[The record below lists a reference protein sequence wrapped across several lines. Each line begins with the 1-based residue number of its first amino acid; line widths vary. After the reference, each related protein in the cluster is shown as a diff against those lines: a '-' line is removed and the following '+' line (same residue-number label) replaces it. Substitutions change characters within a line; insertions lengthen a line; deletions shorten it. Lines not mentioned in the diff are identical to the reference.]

1 MAVNL
6 IRNTKMVLVKGAAA
20 VNQVTGEL
28 LGSPTLDDTTAY
40 EIQILDGFSF
50 SQNTTSDTITLN
62 ESGNE
67 PIRGQRTFNT
77 ALDPVE
83 FSFSTYMR
91 PTKATVGGQDIG
103 AEEGVLW
110 GALSSDDGSGWSDG
124 VDGVS
129 NASVNWNNS
138 DKHQLEKFVLL
149 MAVDNDTYVLENCVL
164 DQATIDFGIDA
175 IATIQWTGRAAKLT
189 GRGTDLVIGTPV
201 AGVSSLSGSYTGSCK
216 AKDVAAHYLANKL
229 SAVTI
234 QKGGAGTIYNIP
246 LTGGS
251 ITISNNVTYLTP
263 ANLGIVNKP
272 ITYFTGTRAV
282 SGSLTAYL
290 KTGAGNTGPLMS
302 QLLVDAD
309 NTTEPNWDLNI
320 YLGGGAAAPLRIHFD
335 MPHTSVQ
342 IPTISSE
349 SVISTTINFT
359 AQGWNSGA
367 SEFDVEQTNELVVT
381 YYSPNA

>member
-6 IRNTKMVLVKGAAA
+6 IRNTKMVLVKGATA
-20 VNQVTGEL
+20 VDQVTGEL
-28 LGSPTLDDTTAY
+28 LGSPVLDDTTAY

-62 ESGNE
+62 ESGDT

-83 FSFSTYMR
+83 FSFSTYIR
-91 PTKATVGGQDIG
+91 PTKATVAGQDVG

-110 GALSSDDGSGWSDG
+110 GAFASDDGTGWSDG
-124 VDGVS
+124 VDGS
-129 NASVNWNNS
+129 SDASVNWTNS
-138 DKHQLEKFVLL
+138 DAHQLEKFVLL

-189 GRGTDLVIGTPV
+189 GTGSALSIGTPT
-201 AGVSSLSGSYTGSCK
+201 AGVSALSGSYSGSCK
-216 AKDVAAHYLANKL
+216 AKDVNAHYLANKL
-229 SAVTI
+229 SSVTL
-234 QKGGAGTIYNIP
+234 QKGGAGTTYNIP

-263 ANLGIVNKP
+263 ANLGVVNKP
-272 ITYFTGTRAV
+272 ITYFTGTRAI
-282 SGSLTAYL
+282 SGSLNAYL
-290 KTGAGNTGPLMS
+290 KTGAGNTGPLLS

-309 NTTEPNWDLNI
+309 ATTEPNWDLNI
-320 YLGGGAAAPLRIHFD
+320 YLGGSSTAPLRVHFD

-342 IPTISSE
+342 IPTINSE
-349 SVISTTINFT
+349 SVISTTVNFT

-367 SEFDVEQTNELVVT
+367 AEFDVEQTNELVVT